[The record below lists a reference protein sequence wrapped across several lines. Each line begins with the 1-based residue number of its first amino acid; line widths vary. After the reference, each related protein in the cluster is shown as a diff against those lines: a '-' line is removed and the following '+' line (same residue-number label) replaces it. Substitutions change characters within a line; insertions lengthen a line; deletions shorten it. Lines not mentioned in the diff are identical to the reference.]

1 MSSRGSTAPPPKP
14 KPKPKSGSVKL
25 WLKRIL
31 LTVGAFLLCLLM
43 FVAWIFNTEAGARFA
58 FRFLPSELT
67 VGGISGT
74 FASSLNVNKLAFKV
88 AGTEITLVNG
98 KITPLWRQLLSNKIA
113 IDNLELDGLRVILS
127 DVPATQEQATAASRN
142 PLLLLRNLK
151 LRNVYVEQNGAVLAQ
166 INTATARALNV
177 RGERIEV
184 EDLRIDEQRATLSA
198 TGALDFSSKTPSAL
212 KFSLTNRQPAIA
224 ANGSLAGTPKKLSFK
239 VALDAPNV
247 MAISGELT
255 DLLSPQMRWNATV
268 VATDLALAQF
278 GLIDGPVKS
287 FDADLTASGSLRS
300 VQLRGS
306 LELDQDKFAVGDLN
320 VELSDANEL
329 KINALELTLPNGGT
343 FSALGQWPLAT
354 HAGLKPVA
362 ATSAVA
368 ISPGKLEFD
377 WQKFSLPARFSWPA
391 GLSSGLGKV
400 TVVGMLDDFQADLDI
415 GLQRTQPELSG
426 QIRGKVSRLLKPGM
440 DQFSFA
446 PLAVENS
453 DGGTLAANGTVSLP
467 INELGAHLS
476 SELSWTLELIADK
489 LNPALVANDWP
500 GSIGLR
506 AQSEGKLV
514 AGKPN
519 ADVQIDALSGTL
531 KAQALSGQ
539 GALKFSNSFTPTGT
553 LALRWGVNAVDFFAN
568 KAGDIQAN
576 IDVANLGALVPDT
589 AGSVQGGLTL
599 RQGNAEKKAT
609 TFTLEGALSAR
620 LLRFG
625 GVSVDTL
632 EVTAELPSNVSAP
645 IALKLAAANV
655 ELAGQ
660 RIAQANLSIAGTRA
674 QHRIGAD
681 VTAELGAFVLAA
693 QGGLIG
699 LDTQKQATAWRGQLE
714 SLVLTPA
721 TKPGKTASSLKLQAP
736 VNLRVAP
743 ENIALERA
751 CFAGIGVEL
760 CGVVDW
766 AKVGTSKSNVE
777 LIKLDLAELQQALG
791 VGIDS
796 MRATGV
802 IGGRVNA
809 ELLAGDLT
817 ALDASIA
824 PISGSALKLTLARL
838 DSDDVELEINDFAL
852 TAASTAGAPPVINL
866 QLNVKDAGS
875 IKANNLV
882 LRGGELGGTLDIDLN
897 SLKVFNGLSE
907 NVVNPNGQVKGTLS
921 LAGTADAPNI
931 RGKITLSQLALE
943 LPAAGL
949 KLNAGA
955 IEINSDGDRLNVDG
969 SIHSG
974 PGASDANGDG
984 VLKVSGWLAPFATAK
999 AEIKIV
1005 GNKVLLSDTP
1015 SVRVIASP
1023 NLVVVHTGKLIKIT
1037 GAVVLPSANLQLD
1050 RFESNVTRSE
1060 DVVVVDDPKL
1070 ERGTPIQA
1078 DVTVTL
1084 GDDVALKGFGLN
1096 GELSGRLKIRERAN
1110 KPATARG
1117 EIEVKGNYKAYGQD
1131 LQIERGKLLF
1141 SSTLLDDPGLDIRA
1155 VRKVDDIRA
1164 GVQVRGT
1171 ALRPQLTVWSDPVLE
1186 QSDVLSYIVLGRP
1199 LKGGSGADSALV
1211 GQAANSLG
1219 TAGGNLLA
1227 RGLGQKV
1234 GLELG
1239 VETLSDIGGPAF
1251 TAGKYLSPALYVGY
1265 GQGLFN
1271 PQTLFILR
1279 YKIFDRYELEALSGR
1294 EQKIGVNYKR
1304 ER

>member
-1 MSSRGSTAPPPKP
+1 MRSRGSTAPPR
-14 KPKPKSGSVKL
+14 KPKSVPVKR
-25 WLKRIL
+25 WLKRIVLTLATFLL
-31 LTVGAFLLCLLM
+31 LTLM
-43 FVAWIFNTEAGARFA
+43 FAAWVFNTEAGARFA

-67 VGGISGT
+67 VGDISGT

-113 IDNLELDGLRVILS
+113 IDDLQLDGLRVILS
-127 DVPATQEQATAASRN
+127 DVPAPQDQATTTSRN

-151 LRNVYVEQNGAVLAQ
+151 LSNVYVEQNGAVLTQ
-166 INTATARALNV
+166 INTATARVLNV
-177 RGERIEV
+177 RGERVEF
-184 EDLRIDEQRATLSA
+184 EDLRIDEQRATLTA

-212 KFSLTNRQPAIA
+212 KFSVTNRQPAIA
-224 ANGSLAGTPKKLSFK
+224 ANGRLEGTPKKLSFNI
-239 VALDAPNV
+239 ALDAPNV

-268 VATDLALAQF
+268 AATDLALAQF

-287 FDADLTASGSLRS
+287 VDADLTASGSLRS

-306 LELDQDKFAVGDLN
+306 LNLDQDKFAVRDLN

-329 KINALELTLPNGGT
+329 KINALELILPNDGI
-343 FSALGQWPLAT
+343 FSVLGQWPLAT
-354 HAGLKPVA
+354 DAGLKPADA
-362 ATSAVA
+362 AMPVIA

-377 WQKFSLPARFSWPA
+377 WQKFSLPARFGWPD

-400 TVVGMLDDFQADLDI
+400 TVVGKLDDFQADIDI

-446 PLAVENS
+446 PLEVENS
-453 DGGTLAANGTVSLP
+453 DGGTLAANGTVLLP

-476 SELSWTLELIADK
+476 AELSWTLELIADK
-489 LNPALVANDWP
+489 LNPALIANDWP
-500 GSIGLR
+500 GSIGMR
-506 AQSEGKLV
+506 AQSAGKLV

-531 KAQALSGQ
+531 KAQAISGQ
-539 GALKFSNSFTPTGT
+539 GALKFSNSLTPTGT
-553 LALRWGVNAVDFFAN
+553 LALRWGVNAVDFSAN
-568 KAGDIQAN
+568 KAGDVQAN
-576 IDVANLGALVPDT
+576 IDIANLGALVPDT

-599 RQGNAEKKAT
+599 RQANAAKDAT
-609 TFTLEGALSAR
+609 TFTLEAALSAR

-632 EVTAELPSNVSAP
+632 EVTAELPSNVRAP

-655 ELAGQ
+655 DVAGQ
-660 RIAQANLSIAGTRA
+660 RIALANLSIAGTRA

-681 VTAELGAFVLAA
+681 VSADLGAFALTA
-693 QGGLIG
+693 QGG

-714 SLVLTPA
+714 SLMLTPA
-721 TKPGKTASSLKLQAP
+721 AKPGKTASSLKLQAP

-760 CGVVDW
+760 CGVVNW
-766 AKVGTSKSNVE
+766 AKVGASKSNIE

-817 ALDASIA
+817 ALDARIA

-852 TAASTAGAPPVINL
+852 NAASTAGAPPVINL

-907 NVVNPNGQVKGTLS
+907 NVVNPTGQVKGTLS
-921 LAGTADAPNI
+921 LAGTAAAPNI

-974 PGASDANGDG
+974 TGAADANGDG

-999 AEIKIV
+999 AEIKII

-1023 NLVVVHTGKLIKIT
+1023 NLVVIHTGKLIKVT

-1050 RFESNVTRSE
+1050 RFESNVTRSD
-1060 DVVVVDDPKL
+1060 DVVVIDDPKK
-1070 ERGTPIQA
+1070 EPGTPIQA

-1096 GELSGRLKIRERAN
+1096 GQLSGRLNIRERAN

-1199 LKGGSGADSALV
+1199 LKGGSGADSELV